1 LGFGNLT
8 PRRLLSIV
16 VWSCIQLLMPT
27 KLQSAIKSLVDKYGI
42 VEASKKIGVTTVSL
56 QAFLHNSEVYAK
68 TLAKMQKA
76 AGVEVTAI
84 SAKEKAK
91 ATAAEKRAARK
102 AKKEAREEAKS
113 KKVAKK
119 EAAKPKRTKGK
130 VKVRMKPKKVKAA
143 PRKTK
148 VKKKPKS
155 RKPMAPKKPKKSK
168 PTSNGVSGP
177 SLPVAADEDDDEL
190 VAAAQAGE

>member
-1 LGFGNLT
+1 
-8 PRRLLSIV
+8 
-16 VWSCIQLLMPT
+16 MPT
-27 KLQSAIKSLVDKYGI
+27 KLQSAIKSLVDKHGI
-42 VEASKKIGVTTVSL
+42 VEASRKIGVTTVSL

-102 AKKEAREEAKS
+102 AKKEAREEEAKS

-119 EAAKPKRTKGK
+119 KAAKPKRTKAK
-130 VKVRMKPKKVKAA
+130 VKVKAKVQMKPKKVKAA

-148 VKKKPKS
+148 VKKKLKS
-155 RKPMAPKKPKKSK
+155 RKPKAPKKPKKSE

-177 SLPVAADEDDDEL
+177 SLPVAADEDDEEL